1 MLHSGPFTTKGR
13 YRLLKNRTRAAVR
26 SPFENNDTS
35 EPNVTQYSYRTM
47 AVFQD
52 GGHHVSPLKEIISL
66 QAVNESLT
74 IPRVVDCRG
83 QEILFVC
90 GYLFLSQNELLR
102 ASEFSQ
108 CTGIAELYIVAGS
121 GQSGN
126 GRPRE
131 SCRVDSQSL
140 EWHTEITILSKTKFL
155 EKVQRYPPSH
165 RRHLHS
171 IGFGSVKYPP

>member
-1 MLHSGPFTTKGR
+1 M
-13 YRLLKNRTRAAVR
+13 
-26 SPFENNDTS
+26 
-35 EPNVTQYSYRTM
+35 
-47 AVFQD
+47 
-52 GGHHVSPLKEIISL
+52 SPLKEIISL
-66 QAVNESLT
+66 QAIHESLT

-90 GYLFLSQNELLR
+90 GYMFLSQNELLR
-102 ASEFSQ
+102 ASKFSQ
-108 CTGIAELYIVAGS
+108 CTGLAELYIVGGS

-126 GRPRE
+126 GRPRL
-131 SCRVDSQSL
+131 DSQSL

-171 IGFGSVKYPP
+171 IGFGSVKHPP

>member
-1 MLHSGPFTTKGR
+1 MLHRGPFTTKGR
-13 YRLLKNRTRAAVR
+13 YRLLKNITRAAVR

-47 AVFQD
+47 VVFQD

-66 QAVNESLT
+66 QAIHESLT

-90 GYLFLSQNELLR
+90 GYMFLSQNELLR
-102 ASEFSQ
+102 ASKFSQ
-108 CTGIAELYIVAGS
+108 CTGLAELYI
-121 GQSGN
+121 SGN
-126 GRPRE
+126 ERPRLG
-131 SCRVDSQSL
+131 SQSL

-171 IGFGSVKYPP
+171 IGFGSFKHPPSAP